1 MIRFNEDAW
10 CFIETHLPELE
21 NVKKAVLSDFI
32 WFMKRPV
39 KYKDDVIKIKDYIH
53 HLHLK
58 RENTININHVDENL
72 FLNIDISKIES
83 ELFAIY
89 IKN

>member
-10 CFIETHLPELE
+10 CYIETNLPELE
-21 NVKKAVLSDFI
+21 NVKRVVLNDFI

-39 KYKDDVIKIKDYIH
+39 KYKDDTAKIKAYIH
-53 HLHLK
+53 HLCLK
-58 RENTININHVDENL
+58 KENTINIHHMEDNL

-89 IKN
+89 I